1 MALTRKLLKSF
12 GLEESVIDSIIEAH
26 GETIDVLKK
35 QRDDAQAE
43 ASKVSEITKE
53 RDDLK
58 KEVETLKSKGG
69 DAAKVQADFDA
80 YKAQVEEEK
89 TLTTKRNALEALLRD
104 KVGIHRESARRL
116 ILDAAKY
123 DEYELDDKGNLSG
136 ADKLAKDLGTKY
148 AEFIGKKGENGTDKT
163 DPPSG
168 NGGKLTRDEIY
179 RKDDKGR
186 YVLSTAERQK
196 ALAESMA
203 ADSDE

>member
-1 MALTRKLLKSF
+1 M
-12 GLEESVIDSIIEAH
+12 
-26 GETIDVLKK
+26 LKK

-53 RDDLK
+53 RDELK
-58 KEVETLKSKGG
+58 KEVETLKDKGG

-80 YKAQVEEEK
+80 YKAQVEGEK
-89 TLTTKRNALEALLRD
+89 ALTSKRNALEALLRD

-148 AEFIGKKGENGTDKT
+148 AEFVGKKGENGTDKT

-168 NGGKLTRDEIY
+168 NGGKLSRDDIY

-203 ADSDE
+203 ADNDE